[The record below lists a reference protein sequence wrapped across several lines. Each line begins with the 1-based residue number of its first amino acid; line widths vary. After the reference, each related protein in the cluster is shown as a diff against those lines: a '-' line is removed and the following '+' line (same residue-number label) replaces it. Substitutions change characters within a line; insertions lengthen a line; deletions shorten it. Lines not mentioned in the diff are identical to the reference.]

1 MQVFQLTT
9 FHSQSILVCIIHMT
23 YPSVSSTIAQTA
35 TSEIRQELSFIKP
48 SRLFVTRIDTTLESR
63 D

>member
-1 MQVFQLTT
+1 MLVFQLTT

-23 YPSVSSTIAQTA
+23 YPGVSSTIAQTA
-35 TSEIRQELSFIKP
+35 TSEIRQELSSIKP
-48 SRLFVTRIDTTLESR
+48 SRLFVTGIDTTLEAR